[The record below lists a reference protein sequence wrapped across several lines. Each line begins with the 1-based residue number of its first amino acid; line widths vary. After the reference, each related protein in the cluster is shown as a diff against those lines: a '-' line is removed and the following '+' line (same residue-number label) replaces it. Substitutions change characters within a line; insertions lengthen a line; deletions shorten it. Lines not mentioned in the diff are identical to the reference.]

1 MELKKYLCTLFKIA
15 VMQFY
20 FNIKK
25 HKRMVLNGPHD
36 FVGYFFVEANPN
48 KNRNSMYKELKKFK
62 VSNQFSFTID
72 DSLEEVCNASE
83 GSGVFLVYAVAEEKE
98 LIMVGSTGTVQN
110 DGTLKIKNGGLKDKI
125 VNGHQFAKT
134 GRKYSWPAQMKIEDI
149 SVLEVVWYET
159 FNDTTKGIPTSVEG
173 QVLQNF
179 LDENG
184 RLPKWNV
191 AF

>member
-1 MELKKYLCTLFKIA
+1 
-15 VMQFY
+15 
-20 FNIKK
+20 
-25 HKRMVLNGPHD
+25 
-36 FVGYFFVEANPN
+36 
-48 KNRNSMYKELKKFK
+48 MYKELKKFK
-62 VSNQFSFTID
+62 VNNSFTFGQE

-83 GSGVFLVYAVAEEKE
+83 AGSGVFLVYALNGDDKE

-110 DGTLKIKNGGLKDKI
+110 DGTLKSKNGGLYDKI

-134 GRKYSWPAQMKIEDI
+134 GRKYSWPAQMKLENIDR
-149 SVLEVVWYET
+149 LEVSWYDT
-159 FNDTTKGIPTSVEG
+159 FNEKVKVIPTFIEG

-184 RLPKWNV
+184 RLPRWNV